1 MTRGRGS
8 RCVGVTMTGPLGRPE
23 LFVRARVALRPVW
36 MSALAVSAETRIGS
50 VSRHADRRGLP
61 KNPSVMPVDAAGSL
75 PSVQLGDE
83 AVVQLAGIIRIE
95 MKAAAFIAAHGAVHD
110 QGGHRH

>member
-1 MTRGRGS
+1 
-8 RCVGVTMTGPLGRPE
+8 
-23 LFVRARVALRPVW
+23 
-36 MSALAVSAETRIGS
+36 
-50 VSRHADRRGLP
+50 
-61 KNPSVMPVDAAGSL
+61 MPVDAAGSL

-110 QGGHRH
+110 QGGHRHQVAQVMNLHVESKSDAKWVSKQLFCTLFVCWLRA

>member
-50 VSRHADRRGLP
+50 VSRHA
-61 KNPSVMPVDAAGSL
+61 PSVMPVDAAGSL